1 MLTAWTNFAKY
12 SDPNGP
18 KGGAWKPCTEKTP
31 KFMVFKLND
40 KDAEASFFGDPEI
53 AQQQGFGGF
62 GGFPGGARPGSPNAP
77 TPRR

>member
-18 KGGAWKPCTEKTP
+18 QGGVWKPCTEQNP

-40 KDAEASFFGDPEI
+40 KDAEASVFGDPEK
-53 AQQQGFGGF
+53 AQGGGFGFGFGG
-62 GGFPGGARPGSPNAP
+62 
-77 TPRR
+77 